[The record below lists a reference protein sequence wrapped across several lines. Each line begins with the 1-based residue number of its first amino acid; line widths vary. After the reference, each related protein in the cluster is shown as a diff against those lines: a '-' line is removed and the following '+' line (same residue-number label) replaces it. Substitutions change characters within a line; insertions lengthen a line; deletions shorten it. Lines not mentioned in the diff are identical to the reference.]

1 MKREETQDK
10 TLRDAHIDMA
20 LNRLSGRLSA
30 LGRAQAADPVP
41 KDLWAAIR
49 DACLKQ
55 ANEMLEYCDPNENRL
70 AKLVGIAIAI
80 DAHINDLSAGA
91 AERFVDQVLAG
102 QV

>member
-1 MKREETQDK
+1 MKREETQGK
-10 TLRDAHIDMA
+10 TLRDEHVDAVLNHLSRRLGA
-20 LNRLSGRLSA
+20 LE
-30 LGRAQAADPVP
+30 RAQAADPVP

-55 ANEMLEYCDPNENRL
+55 ANEMLEYYDPSENRL

-91 AERFVDQVLAG
+91 SLQETNMQADKL
-102 QV
+102 